1 MVGAMLI
8 YHPPLILDMMRRGTM
23 LSSTSAQDKV
33 PISIKGMPANEQRTP
48 PIRLTQT
55 LPTHLC
61 SMSMLVINGA
71 TSDRKNIDKLVL

>member
-1 MVGAMLI
+1 MVASYLGIFIHLIEMLKKEVNRS
-8 YHPPLILDMMRRGTM
+8 H
-23 LSSTSAQDKV
+23 LSYTDKV
-33 PISIKGMPANEQRTP
+33 PISIKGMPANEQRKP